1 MIVFIIHV
9 SVVLDKRE
17 NKNADLGRFE
27 LAHRDNP
34 HPGFKCVDN
43 KFYVEGTRIRKVD
56 LQRYSELDKKTRQKE
71 RNKIRDKKRQEEEE
85 RVKEAKEASKQ
96 KIQVDDEKQE
106 NDTSEVNEHATGD
119 TVKEDNEKQEDE
131 DELIKM
137 RLQDRKPETN
147 ENTNVFSVI

>member
-1 MIVFIIHV
+1 MSVFIILI

-43 KFYVEGTRIRKVD
+43 KFYVEGARIRKVD
-56 LQRYSELDKKTRQKE
+56 LQRYSDLDKKTRQKE
-71 RNKIRDKKRQEEEE
+71 RNKIKDKKRQEEEE

-96 KIQVDDEKQE
+96 KAEADKEMEGKNI
-106 NDTSEVNEHATGD
+106 SEVNEEATGD
-119 TVKEDNEKQEDE
+119 GMKENKEKQEDE
-131 DELIKM
+131 DELVN
-137 RLQDRKPETN
+137 N
-147 ENTNVFSVI
+147 ELARS